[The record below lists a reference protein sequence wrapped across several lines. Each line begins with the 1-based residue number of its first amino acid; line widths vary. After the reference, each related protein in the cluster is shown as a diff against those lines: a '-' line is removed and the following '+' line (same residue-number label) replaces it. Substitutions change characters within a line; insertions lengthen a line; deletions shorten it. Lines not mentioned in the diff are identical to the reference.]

1 MTSPVLRRCL
11 VAIVGRPNVGKS
23 TLFNR
28 LTSGHRKALVSAVK
42 GTTRDVAYGRVA
54 WRSSHF
60 ALLDTGGIARAHADT
75 SPIQQDVTRIAE
87 AALNEADVVVYLAD
101 QRTGVHNDDARLARL
116 LRNARK
122 PIVFCV
128 NKVDDAAARE
138 ANVAHDPLFASLVDT
153 SAEHTAALA
162 PWLRLGL
169 GRPFFI
175 SAKHDGSVDAVLD
188 RITDHVEEYDIA
200 ASTSALASSSTA
212 TATPTGTADAID
224 DVHGA
229 PLQMSQTPTN
239 KNVSIR
245 IAIVGQ
251 PNVGKS
257 SLMNAAV
264 GSERSLVSPMPG
276 TTADPVDS
284 EIVFENR
291 RITLIDTAG
300 IRRRSATS
308 ESIIER
314 RAALWAMRA
323 IERCHVAVL
332 MVDAQPE
339 GGVGDQEQ
347 RLAGAIAEKRCS
359 TVIAANKWDLARER
373 DGISL
378 PSMAEE
384 VRRRLKFIS
393 YAPVM
398 AVTAKTGQGVQNLM
412 RMAVRCFD
420 ERSFRFTTSQLNR
433 IVRDANLMHKPPSKD
448 GQTLRIAFATQS
460 AQYPPTFVMWCNEPE
475 LAHFSYERFI
485 ENQLRQHHA
494 FVGTPISIMWRKN
507 TAKPRKNSSELV
519 REKRVRPR
527 G

>member
-1 MTSPVLRRCL
+1 MQ
-11 VAIVGRPNVGKS
+11 
-23 TLFNR
+23 
-28 LTSGHRKALVSAVK
+28 

-60 ALLDTGGIARAHADT
+60 ALLDTGGIARAHLDAT
-75 SPIQQDVTRIAE
+75 PLQGDVTRIAE
-87 AALNEADVVVYLAD
+87 AALREADVVVYMAD
-101 QRTGVHNDDARLARL
+101 QRAGVHNDDVRLARL
-116 LRNARK
+116 LRNAAK
-122 PIVFCV
+122 PVVFCV
-128 NKVDDAAARE
+128 NKVDEAAVRE
-138 ANVAHDPLFASLVDT
+138 ANVAHDELFASLVDT
-153 SAEHTAALA
+153 SPTLTAIVA

-169 GRPFFI
+169 GRPYFI
-175 SAKHDGSVDAVLD
+175 SAKHDGSIDAVLD
-188 RITDHVEEYDIA
+188 RVTDHVEQFDA
-200 ASTSALASSSTA
+200 TSAAAAAANASPA
-212 TATPTGTADAID
+212 TD
-224 DVHGA
+224 DEHGA
-229 PLQMSQTPTN
+229 PIAMSHKPVD

-300 IRRRSATS
+300 IRRRSAQS

-332 MVDAQPE
+332 MVDSQPE

-359 TVIAANKWDLARER
+359 TVVAANKWDLSRER
-373 DGISL
+373 EGISL
-378 PSMAEE
+378 PSMTEE
-384 VRRRLKFIS
+384 VRRRLKFLS
-393 YAPVM
+393 YAPVLP
-398 AVTAKTGQGVQNLM
+398 VTAKTGQGVQSLL

-420 ERSFRFTTSQLNR
+420 ERSYRFTTSQLNR
-433 IVRDANLMHKPPSKD
+433 IVRDANLMHKPPQKD
-448 GQTLRIAFATQS
+448 GRTLRIAFATQS
-460 AQYPPTFVMWCNEPE
+460 AQYPPTFVLWCNEPE

-485 ENQLRQHHA
+485 ENQLRQHHP
-494 FVGTPISIMWRKN
+494 FVGTPISIVWRKN

-519 REKRVRPR
+519 KEKRIRSNR
-527 G
+527 